1 MEPPGTKWETG
12 VAWLPLGNFWGM
24 LEFVKGSLLRGKRPL
39 RGESTS
45 TPSLH
50 LFFHSGIRRHLL
62 VLNAMCLRRAL
73 R

>member
-1 MEPPGTKWETG
+1 MEPPGMEWETG
-12 VAWLPLGNFWGM
+12 VAWLLLGNFWGNVRIC
-24 LEFVKGSLLRGKRPL
+24 EGVTPKREKAPE
-39 RGESTS
+39 RRKYS

-50 LFFHSGIRRHLL
+50 LFFHSGIRRYLL

>member
-39 RGESTS
+39 RGESTVPPLFTSSS
-45 TPSLH
+45 TLG
-50 LFFHSGIRRHLL
+50 LEGIFWY
-62 VLNAMCLRRAL
+62 
-73 R
+73 